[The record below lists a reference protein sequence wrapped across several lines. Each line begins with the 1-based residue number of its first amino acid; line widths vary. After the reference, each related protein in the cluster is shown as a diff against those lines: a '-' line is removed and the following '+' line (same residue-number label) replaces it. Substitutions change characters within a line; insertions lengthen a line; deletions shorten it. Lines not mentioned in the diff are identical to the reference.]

1 MKRILVLFA
10 GLILSVPTAQ
20 AKESSIYS
28 IFSGEIGKSG
38 VLKQLAAIS
47 KAAAQDKKSQSE
59 GQSAGCPSS
68 VKLGQSTKQLVLR
81 HLPTEVRCRFAFD
94 LHRFVASKGRDY
106 DTVLNSGS
114 NSTHGTKKAMPVY
127 LPYLSY
133 LEQEG
138 FANGWWTK
146 ENKKYRESGAE
157 EKKRFLHEAIVDAT
171 SLYGMYGQ
179 RVYGTAAYV
188 VWEEAALR
196 AVLKKQ

>member
-1 MKRILVLFA
+1 MKKILVLCV
-10 GLILSVPTAQ
+10 GLVLAVPMTQ

-38 VLKQLAAIS
+38 VLKQLAAILTVEERG
-47 KAAAQDKKSQSE
+47 KKSQSG
-59 GQSAGCPSS
+59 GQSADCPGS
-68 VKLGQSTKQLVLR
+68 VQPGSLTKQAVILK
-81 HLPTEVRCRFAFD
+81 HLSIEERCQFAFD

-114 NSTHGTKKAMPVY
+114 SSVPRKKKAMPAY
-127 LPYLSY
+127 LPY

-146 ENKKYRESGAE
+146 ESKKYRENGAE
-157 EKKRFLHEAIVDAT
+157 KKKQFLHRAIVDAT
-171 SLYGMYGQ
+171 SLYGRYGE

-188 VWEEAALR
+188 AWEEAALQ